1 MNIRIYITII
11 KNVYGLCSSLKLIR
25 IRSFLRVKRLG
36 FRLIFIQLVGDVMI
50 GIKRMFAF
58 IIKMIR
64 MITIKIESFLLT
76 MLLLLSKEMW
86 LLILLI
92 LLTFVKVSI
101 KTVF

>member
-1 MNIRIYITII
+1 
-11 KNVYGLCSSLKLIR
+11 
-25 IRSFLRVKRLG
+25 
-36 FRLIFIQLVGDVMI
+36 MI

-64 MITIKIESFLLT
+64 MITIKIKSFLLT